1 MNKICGVTNNSQ
13 NVKVN
18 AHFKVGVFY
27 FCTMMKSVDYIV
39 VGCGLASIAFCELLR
54 NNKKSFIVFDDNSQQ
69 SSIVAAGLYNP
80 VILKRFSEV
89 WKAKEQLNLALPVY
103 KRIEQDLKIKIDY
116 KLRILRRF
124 TSIKEQ
130 NLWFNASDK
139 PKLEPY
145 LSTQLVK
152 NTNEFID
159 APFGFGEVL
168 HAGRIETEK
177 LIHAYKTFLKE
188 NQSFV
193 EARFEYQNLQ
203 VSPHGLIYND
213 INARQVVFAEGFGV
227 KNNPYFKDIPL
238 NGTKGEVLIIKAP
251 QLNIDYGIKSSVF
264 IIPLENDLYAVGATY
279 NWTDKSNIPTEEGKQ
294 ELINKLKTFLQCEFE
309 VVQHLAGIR
318 PTVKDRRPL
327 VGQHAEYQNLYV
339 LNGLGTR
346 GVMIAPY
353 VAQKLYQL
361 IENNTALDSEINISR
376 FN

>member
-1 MNKICGVTNNSQ
+1 
-13 NVKVN
+13 
-18 AHFKVGVFY
+18 
-27 FCTMMKSVDYIV
+27 MKQVDYII
-39 VGCGLASIAFCELLR
+39 VGCGLASIALCEQLR
-54 NNKKSFIVFDDNSQQ
+54 SNNKSFIVFDDRSQQ

-89 WKAKEQLNLALPVY
+89 WKAKEQLDLALPVY
-103 KRIEQDLKIKIDY
+103 KKIEQDLNIKIDY
-116 KLRILRRF
+116 KLRILRKF
-124 TSIKEQ
+124 SSIEEQ

-168 HAGRIETEK
+168 HAGRIDTEK
-177 LIHAYKTFLKE
+177 LISSYKVFLE
-188 NQSFV
+188 ESV
-193 EARFEYQNLQ
+193 SLMETRFLYQNLEIRSQ
-203 VSPHGLIYND
+203 EIVYDDFKAKQI
-213 INARQVVFAEGFGV
+213 VFAEGFGV

-294 ELINKLKTFLQCEFE
+294 ELVNKLKTFLKCEFE

-327 VGQHAEYQNLYV
+327 VGQHTEYQNLYV

-353 VAQKLYQL
+353 VAKKLYDF
-361 IENNTALDSEINISR
+361 IENSEPLDSEINISR
-376 FN
+376 FNQ

>member
-1 MNKICGVTNNSQ
+1 MRQ
-13 NVKVN
+13 
-18 AHFKVGVFY
+18 
-27 FCTMMKSVDYIV
+27 VDYII
-39 VGCGLASIAFCELLR
+39 VGCGLASIAFSEQLR
-54 NNKKSFIVFDDNSQQ
+54 ANGKSFIVFDDRSQQ

-89 WKAKEQLNLALPVY
+89 WKAKEQLDLALPVY
-103 KRIEQDLKIKIDY
+103 KTIEQDLKIKIVH
-116 KLRILRRF
+116 KLRIVRRF
-124 TSIKEQ
+124 TSIEGQ
-130 NLWFNASDK
+130 NRWFNASDK

-168 HAGRIETEK
+168 HAGRIDTEE
-177 LIHAYKTFLKE
+177 LIHAYKTFHKE
-188 NQSFV
+188 NQRLVESRFV
-193 EARFEYQNLQ
+193 YQNLQ
-203 VSPHGLIYND
+203 VSSHGVSYENIK
-213 INARQVVFAEGFGV
+213 AKQVVFAEGFGV

-238 NGTKGEVLIIKAP
+238 NGTKGEVLVIKAP
-251 QLNIDYGIKSSVF
+251 NLNIDFGIKSSVF
-264 IIPLENDLYAVGATY
+264 IIPLEKDLYAVGATY

-294 ELINKLKTFLQCEFE
+294 ELINKLKTFLECDFE

-353 VAQKLYQL
+353 VAQKLYQF
-361 IENNTALDSEINISR
+361 IENNTPLDSEINISR